1 MSDTTPAVNPLDA
14 LEQKYDTSG
23 LSDTTEIELSD
34 GTKLACK
41 RVKSAAEVQKI
52 ERHVQVM
59 VEFCGTGGPRDAQG
73 KPTDW
78 ALYIPQMNTDE
89 GKEIVRWAVYCDAL
103 LVEPSKMP
111 FGRALKIGATCGVLL
126 MEIGLRLLALVNN
139 TTLEATIQA
148 IETKKLQS
156 AVTKLKDSGLSS
168 GEPSTGNT
176 PDTGPTTN

>member
-1 MSDTTPAVNPLDA
+1 
-14 LEQKYDTSG
+14 
-23 LSDTTEIELSD
+23 
-34 GTKLACK
+34 
-41 RVKSAAEVQKI
+41 
-52 ERHVQVM
+52 
-59 VEFCGTGGPRDAQG
+59 
-73 KPTDW
+73 
-78 ALYIPQMNTDE
+78 
-89 GKEIVRWAVYCDAL
+89 
-103 LVEPSKMP
+103 
-111 FGRALKIGATCGVLL
+111 